1 MLLPIF
7 VSNQFFDVM
16 KDKIIAALK
25 TKYQRFGLSNEAV
38 DRIASAKEKTVT
50 KEEDIETAIAD
61 VETMELIANEVQKSA
76 DRERRSRSDLQKS
89 FDDYKKLHPETKP
102 QEEEKDDPNKA
113 ILDKLIALEAKLNA
127 QEKAEKQKAT
137 YASVI
142 ASAKQNGCTDER
154 GLDLTQRLFSLK
166 DEESAE
172 DAATR
177 FKTEYDATMKKYFG
191 DGAVPP
197 KGSGNAPSTDAEYA
211 KMLEGFAE
219 SKGLVEKK
227 TES

>member
-1 MLLPIF
+1 MNALRTEYANLGLGDKA
-7 VSNQFFDVM
+7 FDGV
-16 KDKIIAALK
+16 
-25 TKYQRFGLSNEAV
+25 
-38 DRIASAKEKTVT
+38 ASFLVKTVT
-50 KEEDIETAIAD
+50 EEGQIADAIKEEGVKA
-61 VETMELIANEVQKSA
+61 LLKSIQG
-76 DRERRSRSDLQKS
+76 ESDSLRNRATKLQKDL
-89 FDDYKKLHPETKP
+89 DDYKKLHPETKP
-102 QEEEKDDPNKA
+102 QEGEKDDPNKA
-113 ILDKLIALEAKLNA
+113 ILDKLNALEQKLNA
-127 QEKAEKQKAT
+127 KEKAERQKAT
-137 YASVI
+137 IDSVI
-142 ASAKQNGCTDER
+142 ASAKKNGCTDER

-166 DEESAE
+166 DEESDD